1 MTEQDVRERLDLL
14 RKDLDRWSYEYH
26 VLDQPTVS
34 DAEYDEAMREL
45 MRIEEAYP
53 ELLTPDSPSQRV
65 GAAVQSQFDKV
76 VHPVPMLSLSN
87 VFDKDTLI
95 AWWMRAQRAAGRE
108 EMTLVTEPKIDG
120 LAVALTYVD
129 GVLQT
134 GATRGDGFVGENV
147 TANLKTIRTIPI
159 RLKAAA
165 DFPIPARIE
174 VRGEVYMK
182 KSDFDA
188 LNNRILEAGGE
199 PFMNPRNS
207 AAGSLRQI
215 DPRKTK
221 ERPLSFYTW
230 DIGYLDGFPRPA
242 SHYDTLQMLI
252 QYGFETA
259 PYPMQHGTIDEVW
272 ERCEWWLRQRDELN
286 FEIDGVVTKID
297 SVYLQD
303 EIGII
308 SREPRWATAYKF
320 PAIQKTTQVE
330 DIVITVGRTGTLN
343 PTAFLAPVNIGGV
356 TVKRATLHNED
367 EIARKDIRIGD
378 WVVVQRAGDVIPQIV
393 KVIVEKRTGSEIPFV
408 MPELCPVCGTPTK
421 RDEGVAMRYCTNSA
435 CPARIREGLHHFVS
449 RGALDIIGLG
459 EKLADRF
466 VDLGWIHDFGDIY
479 TLDWEQVAQLEGL
492 GEKSAENLRKSVEAS
507 KERSLARLLA
517 GLGIPHVGERNANQL
532 AKKFRSMDRL
542 QNATFD
548 EVNAVAGIGAI
559 VAQSVVDFFADPN
572 NRLVIAKLAAV
583 GMNMSDGE
591 PESDEPGPLAG
602 KTFVLTGRLELLT
615 RSEAEAMLRDL
626 GANVSGSVSKKTSY
640 VVAGEDAGSKA
651 DKAKELG
658 VPILS
663 EQDMLVLM
671 KQPSDGTD

>member
-1 MTEQDVRERLDLL
+1 MTEQDVQSRLETL
-14 RKDLDRWSYEYH
+14 RKNLDRWSYEYH

-45 MRIEEAYP
+45 QRIEEAYP
-53 ELLTPDSPSQRV
+53 ELVTPDSPTQRV
-65 GAAVQSQFDKV
+65 GAPAQTSFAKV
-76 VHPVPMLSLSN
+76 VHPLPMLSLGN
-87 VFDKDTLI
+87 VFDRDGLN
-95 AWWMRAQRAAGRE
+95 AWYARAQRAAGRE
-108 EMTLVTEPKIDG
+108 KMRLVTEPKIDG
-120 LAVALTYVD
+120 LAVALTYVN
-129 GVLQT
+129 GVLDI
-134 GATRGDGFVGENV
+134 GATRGDGYVGENV
-147 TANLKTIRTIPI
+147 TANLRTIKSIPK
-159 RLKAAA
+159 RLHDAP

-182 KSDFDA
+182 KSDFEA
-188 LNNRILEAGGE
+188 LNARILEAGGE

-215 DPRKTK
+215 DPRKTR

-230 DIGYLDGFPRPA
+230 DIGYLEGFPRPD

-259 PYPMQHGTIDEVW
+259 PDPMQHETVDEVW
-272 ERCEWWLRQRDELN
+272 ERCEWWLNRRDQLD

-297 SVYLQD
+297 SVHLQD
-303 EIGII
+303 EIGVV

-356 TVKRATLHNED
+356 TVRRATLHNED

-393 KVIVEKRTGSEIPFV
+393 KVITERRVGTEVPFT

-449 RGALDIIGLG
+449 RGAMDIVGLG
-459 EKLADRF
+459 DKLADRF

-479 TLDWEQVAQLEGL
+479 TLDWEQVAALEGL
-492 GEKSAENLRKSVEAS
+492 GQKSADKLKKSVEAS
-507 KERSLARLLA
+507 KSRPIARLLA
-517 GLGIPHVGERNANQL
+517 GLGIPHVGERNAALL
-532 AKKFRSMDRL
+532 AKRFRSIPRL
-542 QNATFD
+542 QAATLE
-548 EVNAVAGIGAI
+548 EVLSVPGMGTV
-559 VAQSVVDFFADPN
+559 VAQSVVDFFADPSN
-572 NRLVIAKLAAV
+572 QHVIGKLAAAGV
-583 GMNMSDGE
+583 NMSDGE
-591 PESDEPGPLAG
+591 PASDEPGPLSG
-602 KTFVLTGRLELLT
+602 KTFVLTGRLETMT
-615 RSEAEAMLRDL
+615 RGEAEELLRSL

-651 DKAKELG
+651 DKARELG

-663 EQDMLVLM
+663 EQDMLSMVN
-671 KQPSDGTD
+671 TT

>member
-1 MTEQDVRERLDLL
+1 MTEQDIRARLDKL
-14 RKDLDRWSYEYH
+14 RKDLDRWSFEYH
-26 VLDQPTVS
+26 ILDQPTVS
-34 DAEYDEAMREL
+34 DAEYDEVMREL
-45 MRIEEAYP
+45 LRIEEAYP
-53 ELLTPDSPSQRV
+53 ELITPDSPSQRV
-65 GAAVQSQFDKV
+65 GAPIQTQFAKV

-87 VFDKDTLI
+87 VFDRDGLI

-108 EMTLVTEPKIDG
+108 SMKLVTEPKIDG

-129 GVLQT
+129 GILHT

-147 TANLKTIRTIPI
+147 TSNLKTIRTIP
-159 RLKAAA
+159 RQLKPSEM
-165 DFPIPARIE
+165 FPVPARIE

-182 KSDFDA
+182 KTDFEA
-188 LNNRILEAGGE
+188 LNRRILDGGGE

-230 DIGYLDGFPRPA
+230 DIGYLDGFRRPD
-242 SHYDTLQMLI
+242 SHYDTLQMLA

-259 PYPMQHGTIDEVW
+259 PNPMQHDSIEDVW
-272 ERCEWWLRQRDELN
+272 ERCEWWLGQRDTLD

-297 SVYLQD
+297 SVQLQD

-320 PAIQKTTQVE
+320 PAIQKTTQIE
-330 DIVITVGRTGTLN
+330 DIIINVGRTGTLN
-343 PTAFLAPVNIGGV
+343 PTAILAPVNIGGV
-356 TVKRATLHNED
+356 TVRRATLHNED

-393 KVIVEKRTGSEIPFV
+393 KVIVEKRTGAEIPFV

-449 RGALDIIGLG
+449 RGAMDIAGLG

-466 VDLGWIHDFGDIY
+466 VDLGWVHDFGDIY
-479 TLDWEQVAQLEGL
+479 TLDWLQVAELDGL
-492 GEKSAENLRKSVEAS
+492 GVKSAENLQKSVEAS
-507 KERSLARLLA
+507 KERPLSRLIA
-517 GLGIPHVGERNANQL
+517 GLGIPHIGERNANQL
-532 AKKFRSMDRL
+532 ARHFHSMNRL
-542 QNATFD
+542 LDATYD
-548 EVNAVAGIGAI
+548 EVVTVPGLGAI
-559 VAQSVVDFFADPN
+559 VAQSVIDFLADPT
-572 NRLVIAKLAAV
+572 NRRVIEKLSAAGV
-583 GMNMSDGE
+583 NMSDGE
-591 PESDEPGPLAG
+591 PETSEPGPLAG
-602 KTFVLTGRLELLT
+602 TTFVLTGRLETLT
-615 RSEAEAMLRDL
+615 RSQAEAILRDL
-626 GANVSGSVSKKTSY
+626 GATVAGSVSKKTSY

-651 DKAKELG
+651 DKAKALG

-663 EQDMLVLM
+663 EEDMLSLM
-671 KQPSDGTD
+671 KQSPDGTD

>member
-1 MTEQDVRERLDLL
+1 
-14 RKDLDRWSYEYH
+14 
-26 VLDQPTVS
+26 
-34 DAEYDEAMREL
+34 
-45 MRIEEAYP
+45 
-53 ELLTPDSPSQRV
+53 
-65 GAAVQSQFDKV
+65 
-76 VHPVPMLSLSN
+76 
-87 VFDKDTLI
+87 
-95 AWWMRAQRAAGRE
+95 
-108 EMTLVTEPKIDG
+108 
-120 LAVALTYVD
+120 
-129 GVLQT
+129 
-134 GATRGDGFVGENV
+134 
-147 TANLKTIRTIPI
+147 
-159 RLKAAA
+159 
-165 DFPIPARIE
+165 
-174 VRGEVYMK
+174 
-182 KSDFDA
+182 
-188 LNNRILEAGGE
+188 LEAGGE

-393 KVIVEKRTGSEIPFV
+393 KVIVEKRTGTEIPFV

-449 RGALDIIGLG
+449 RDALDIIGLG

-479 TLDWEQVAQLEGL
+479 TLDWERVAQLEGL

-572 NRLVIAKLAAV
+572 NRLVISKLAAV